1 VEIVQGLQ
9 HCSSSDRFRGIIPAT
24 CDCSLA
30 MHTEKNGPKRP
41 TRQGDLYDSDTDG
54 GWGIGLGTCA
64 RQWISV
70 GGPISKKGT
79 LN

>member
-1 VEIVQGLQ
+1 
-9 HCSSSDRFRGIIPAT
+9 
-24 CDCSLA
+24 